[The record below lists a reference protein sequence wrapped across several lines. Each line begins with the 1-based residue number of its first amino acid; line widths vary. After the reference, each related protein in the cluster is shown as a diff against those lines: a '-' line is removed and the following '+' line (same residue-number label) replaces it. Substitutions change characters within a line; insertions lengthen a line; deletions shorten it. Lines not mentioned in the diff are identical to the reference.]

1 MDSGFIRVIIFLL
14 KCAIC
19 GEIDMKRAFVHTID
33 LTKINGEGDF
43 TCPSCGT
50 IISPEDQSDEVY
62 NILETKVT
70 NNCLEEILILCNRCG
85 GKTRLVGF
93 ISIQR

>member
-14 KCAIC
+14 TRATC
-19 GEIDMKRAFVHTID
+19 GEIGMRNAVVHTID

-43 TCPSCGT
+43 TCPTCGT

-62 NILETKVT
+62 NILETKVK
-70 NNCLEEILILCNRCG
+70 NNCFIHCWYYLSFLSNT
-85 GKTRLVGF
+85 KT
-93 ISIQR
+93 Q